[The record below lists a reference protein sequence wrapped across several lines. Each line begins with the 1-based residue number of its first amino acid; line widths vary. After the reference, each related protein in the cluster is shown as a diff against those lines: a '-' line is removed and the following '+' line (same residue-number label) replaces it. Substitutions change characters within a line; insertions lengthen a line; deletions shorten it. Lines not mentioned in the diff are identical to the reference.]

1 MCSERFAE
9 MCASHLKDLMGKT
22 QKIKI
27 SKKIECLSRQTS
39 SFFEIASAI
48 LFRCVA
54 VNCVA

>member
-1 MCSERFAE
+1 
-9 MCASHLKDLMGKT
+9 MCASHLKELMGKR